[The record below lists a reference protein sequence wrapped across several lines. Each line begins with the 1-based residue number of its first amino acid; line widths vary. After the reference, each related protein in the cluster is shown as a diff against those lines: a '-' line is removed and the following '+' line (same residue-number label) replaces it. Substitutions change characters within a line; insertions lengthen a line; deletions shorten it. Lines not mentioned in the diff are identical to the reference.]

1 MKSKLADR
9 IVLVTAISVLVVG
22 SAHAFVMGPTNF
34 SFMGYPEHNC
44 QQPFQ
49 PYSNDQYAWDRF
61 QIDVEQYIECINQY
75 VEAGNNDMARIRDAQ
90 DDALSEARAFVD
102 SLQ

>member
-22 SAHAFVMGPTNF
+22 SAHAFVMN
-34 SFMGYPEHNC
+34 YPYHNC

-49 PYSNDQYAWDRF
+49 PYSNDQYAWDSF

-75 VEAGNNDMARIRDAQ
+75 VEDGNNTIAHIRNAQ
-90 DDALSEARAFVD
+90 DDALSEARAFVN